1 MEISVSDH
9 AMPFLAAAL
18 DPAEA
23 RRKLDERLLDGEAR
37 VSLNGVRLVRHKPG
51 RRCLIEYDVELRLP
65 GGHREEMTLLGKSR
79 ARGLDCKG
87 YRIQRALREAG
98 FDERH
103 SQFCVPETFGVIPEF
118 HMWLQ
123 RKVPGVPAT
132 GLLAEPDG
140 AELARGIAS
149 LSDALHRAGITPLRS
164 AHTVADEL
172 RILSERL
179 PEVAREQPRLG
190 PRLERLLVCCE
201 HLDAQIPRPRT
212 SGIHRD
218 FYADQVLVDGERL
231 YLLDLD
237 LYCEGDPALDIGNFL
252 AHITEY
258 SLREL
263 GDPATLVGREE
274 AMEEEFLRLSD
285 GSCGEAVRAYATLTL
300 ARHVHIS
307 TLFPERRE
315 FTGWLLKLCEE
326 RLGIPSLS

>member
-1 MEISVSDH
+1 MHAQVEDP

-23 RRKLDERLLDGEAR
+23 KRKLEERLLDGEAR
-37 VSLNGVRLVRHKPG
+37 LKLNGVRLLRHKPG
-51 RRCLIEYDVELRLP
+51 RRCLIEYDVELRPP
-65 GGHREEMTLLGKSR
+65 GGRHEEMTLLGKSR
-79 ARGLDCKG
+79 ARGLDRKG

-98 FDERH
+98 FDEEH
-103 SQFCVPETFGVIPEF
+103 SEFRVPETFGVIPEF

-132 GLLAEPDG
+132 GLLPEPGG

-149 LSDALHRAGITPLRS
+149 LSDALHRAGVTPLRS
-164 AHTVADEL
+164 PHTVADEL
-172 RILSERL
+172 RILRERL
-179 PEVAREQPRLG
+179 SGLAADQPHLG

-201 HLDAQIPRPRT
+201 HLGAQIPRPQTR
-212 SGIHRD
+212 GIHRD
-218 FYADQVLVDGERL
+218 FYADQVLVDGQRL

-263 GDPATLVGREE
+263 GDPAALADREE
-274 AMEEEFLRLSD
+274 AMEDEFLRLSA
-285 GSCGEAVRAYATLTL
+285 GSSGEAVRAYTTLTL

-307 TLFPERRE
+307 TLFPERRA
-315 FTGWLLKLCEE
+315 FTGRLLELCEE
-326 RLGIPSLS
+326 RLGIPGLS

>member
-1 MEISVSDH
+1 MGNSVSDP
-9 AMPFLAAAL
+9 AMPFLSAAL

-23 RRKLDERLLDGEAR
+23 ERKLDERLLDGEAR

-87 YRIQRALREAG
+87 YRVQRALREAR
-98 FDERH
+98 FDENSSH
-103 SQFCVPETFGVIPEF
+103 FCVPETFGVIPEF

-132 GLLAEPDG
+132 GLLAKPEGED
-140 AELARGIAS
+140 LARTISS

-164 AHTVADEL
+164 THAVADEL
-172 RILSERL
+172 RILRERL
-179 PEVAREQPRLG
+179 SKLAAEQPQLG

-201 HLDAQIPRPRT
+201 HLGAQMPQPGT

-218 FYADQVLVDGERL
+218 FYPDQVLVDGERL

-252 AHITEY
+252 AHLTEY
-258 SLREL
+258 GLREL
-263 GDPATLVGREE
+263 GDPAALGGREE
-274 AMEEEFLRLSD
+274 AMEDEFLRLSA
-285 GSCGEAVRAYATLTL
+285 GSSKAAVRAYSTLTL

-315 FTGWLLKLCEE
+315 FTGRLLELCEE